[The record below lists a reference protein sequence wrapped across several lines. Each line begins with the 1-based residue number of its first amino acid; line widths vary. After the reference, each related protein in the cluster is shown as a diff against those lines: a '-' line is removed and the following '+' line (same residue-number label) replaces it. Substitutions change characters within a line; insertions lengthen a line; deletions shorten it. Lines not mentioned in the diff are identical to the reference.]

1 MHDLTQISTSTLTS
15 KQFTALQDV
24 PPELEWWANFSNPKT
39 QRAYR
44 LDIQDFM
51 AFAGIASPHEMRSVT
66 RAHVIAWRTTLE
78 QRPSAPS
85 TIRRKLAAL
94 ASLFDYLCEHNAVAH
109 NPVSGV
115 KRPRSQSGQGLTP
128 TISDEEARA
137 AIEKPNPKTL
147 KGKRDRAILAT
158 YLFHAVRR
166 EELVNLKVEDRHPR
180 GGVPHLRI
188 HGKGGKLRFIPLH
201 PQAQRLMEEYLEKAG
216 HAEDNKGPLVRP
228 GRNRTNG
235 ILDKHLHVNSL
246 YDIVKEYTGVGNH
259 ALRKTSATNAL
270 ANDADI
276 AKVRDWL
283 GHADISTTQI
293 YDGRTF
299 RAEDSPTFR
308 VKF

>member
-1 MHDLTQISTSTLTS
+1 MQALVPSRSQTLTT
-15 KQFTALQDV
+15 KDFHTLAEV

-51 AFAGIASPHEMRSVT
+51 AFAGIASPHDMRSVN
-66 RAHVIAWRTTLE
+66 RAHVIAWRTSLE
-78 QRPSAPS
+78 QRLSAPA

-109 NPVSGV
+109 NPVAGV

-137 AIEKPNPKTL
+137 SIEKPNPKTL

-166 EELVNLKVEDRHPR
+166 EELVNLKVEDRHAR

-201 PQAQRLMEEYLEKAG
+201 PQAQRLMEEYLEECG
-216 HAEDNKGPLVRP
+216 HGEDNKGPLFRP
-228 GRNRTNG
+228 VRNRTNG

-270 ANDADI
+270 SNDADI